1 MEERKWYKPTR
12 ADGPPGQSDQT
23 VKRRQHLFLA
33 LVLLLGAVSGCHVGN
48 QPAQFSEVP
57 DSALDPAKPRKTMTE
72 LDILGARPGMER
84 AALVKGILKALGPPS
99 DNYREEEKAGDAQKL
114 ADRVLAGN
122 KVTLRLHPDLAKEL
136 ARSLGEAGL
145 IVKLSE

>member
-1 MEERKWYKPTR
+1 M
-12 ADGPPGQSDQT
+12 ADGPPGQTDQAM
-23 VKRRQHLFLA
+23 KRRHHLFLT
-33 LVLLLGAVSGCHVGN
+33 LLMLLGAASGCHLATK
-48 QPAQFSEVP
+48 PAQFSEVP
-57 DSALDPAKPRKTMTE
+57 DSALGQAKPRKTMTD

-99 DNYREEEKAGDAQKL
+99 DNYPEEEKTSDAQKL

-122 KVTLRLHPDLAKEL
+122 KVTLRLHPDLSKEL